1 MSIVRRGAEGN
12 VGETSSMRR
21 RTPLVQ
27 LVALRPTA
35 ASQVCSLPLPQVS
48 VVSPSCLD
56 SVCSFFPKLFFN
68 LGLIF

>member
-35 ASQVCSLPLPQVS
+35 ASQVCSLPFHRSLWS
-48 VVSPSCLD
+48 VLSVWIQFVLFSLSC
-56 SVCSFFPKLFFN
+56 S
-68 LGLIF
+68 LI